1 MELQWSYRHIG
12 KDRSSILS
20 HGGHGGVYS
29 RVCTATYIYIYAV
42 WYARNEKLSCD
53 RYVTLTACPTPAP
66 WIATIILFWGREEN
80 LSLELWPLSLYVQM
94 PRQNILVLGLF
105 SNLLIVLPISSASSL
120 THERYILT
128 DTEGL
133 TTRPSMIS
141 SINSWVFHNY
151 IIYASELFYIL

>member
-1 MELQWSYRHIG
+1 MVLYVASYVSS
-12 KDRSSILS
+12 SSI
-20 HGGHGGVYS
+20 YS
-29 RVCTATYIYIYAV
+29 
-42 WYARNEKLSCD
+42 AR
-53 RYVTLTACPTPAP
+53 AP
-66 WIATIILFWGREEN
+66 FPMPMRSNVIQPIATIILFWGREEN